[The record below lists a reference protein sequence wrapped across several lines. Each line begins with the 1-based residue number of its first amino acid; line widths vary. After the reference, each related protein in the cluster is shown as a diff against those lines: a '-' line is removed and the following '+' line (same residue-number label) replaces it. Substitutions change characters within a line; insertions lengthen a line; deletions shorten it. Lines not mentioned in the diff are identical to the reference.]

1 MDDLI
6 PIIGML
12 LVLGPPAAFL
22 FSLTPIGKAITQ
34 RIKGQTLDDPGQ
46 LEEMHHMLLDM
57 NDAVEH
63 MESEVE
69 ELRDRLTF
77 AERLLTAG
85 EAQEEKKVE
94 TPV

>member
-12 LVLGPPAAFL
+12 LVLGPPAAFV
-22 FSLTPIGKAITQ
+22 FSWTPIGKALTQ
-34 RIKGQTLDDPGQ
+34 RIKGQTPDDQGQ
-46 LEEMHHMLLDM
+46 LEEMHHMLLDI

-85 EAQEEKKVE
+85 EEKEERKAE